1 MSSEVRDV
9 GLLLLLATATLLLA
23 FQFPSDVFVDFG
35 PNDSRYAQGFREDFE
50 IDEPTLFHW
59 TTHRSQVSLPFHLN
73 GPYDVTLRYKRHIA
87 LEAEIRLFLEGEA
100 LEPFVVPHGD
110 FTLRTFRAVRPGAGP
125 FKLRLLARSE
135 DARPLGLAL
144 DWMAIRPARRFGA
157 ILPTFGALSWILSW
171 VLAFYLVP
179 RLAGLGRRT
188 ALISALLGVFAM
200 AVLVATHKFWPVHA
214 ASTLGLRAH
223 VATFS
228 LVAFYRWRSNSHT
241 SAFSDPVARWVLFA
255 VFVGFAIRLFALFH
269 PDFYYP
275 DVRTHSKFVSIIWT
289 EGLSGFFA
297 NHIANQHQHLLGL
310 QYVGDRWMAFPYPP
324 LLYLSIYPLSLLQL
338 PVEDWMKLLPTTLAA
353 FEAMLVFSLAKKL
366 GVPAR
371 VAGLA
376 AFLHAMA
383 RVLAFRLTVASY
395 AALFGHFWDCLTV
408 LYLVHFFGR
417 IERPRYAA
425 GFAVLVSLSLFSYAG
440 SALTLG
446 LFVPSFCL
454 ALIVLATGPG
464 EKRRAT
470 IISAWALLGAMVTI
484 GGFYWQYIP
493 ELLPGIGE
501 IPIEISTGTMSGL
514 LDFTL
519 TPVAALSMAAHRLA
533 LFYSPLFGILA
544 LSSAF
549 LLRRR
554 RPSPLAGSLV
564 VASIVT
570 YLGLNFLRAGLGSTH
585 IFQFSKDDLV
595 VLPLVVIALAFV
607 IERVQRFSPRGG
619 PLLAAMLIAGFVGW
633 GTLSLRQ
640 DVRSRFTRPDYP
652 IKTRGLN

>member
-1 MSSEVRDV
+1 MTSEVRNV
-9 GLLLLLATATLLLA
+9 GLLLLLAAATVLLA
-23 FQFPSDVFVDFG
+23 FQLPSDLFIDFG
-35 PNDSRYAQGFREDFE
+35 PNDSRHAQDFREDFE
-50 IDEPTLFHW
+50 IDEPTLIHW
-59 TTHRSQVSLPFHLN
+59 TTHRSKISLPFHLN

-87 LEAEIRLFLEGEA
+87 RDAEIRLFLEGEP
-100 LEPFVVPHGD
+100 LETFVVPQQD
-110 FTLRTFRAVRPGAGP
+110 FTLHTFSAVRPEAGP
-125 FKLRLLARSE
+125 FELLLLARSE

-157 ILPTFGALSWILSW
+157 ILPSVGALSWILSW

-179 RLAGLGRRT
+179 RLTGLGRRT
-188 ALISALLGVFAM
+188 ALISALLAVCAM
-200 AVLVATHKFWPVHA
+200 AALVAAHKFWPVHA

-223 VATFS
+223 VATAI
-228 LVAFYRWRSNSHT
+228 LVVFYRLRSRSRT
-241 SAFSDPVARWVLFA
+241 SAFAHPVARWVIFA

-310 QYVGDRWMAFPYPP
+310 QYVGNRWVAFPYPP

-338 PVEDWMKLLPTTLAA
+338 PVEDWMKLLPITLTA
-353 FEAMLVFSLAKKL
+353 FEAILVFALATKL

-376 AFLHAMA
+376 SILHATA
-383 RVLAFRLTVASY
+383 RVLAFRLAVASY

-408 LYLVHFFGR
+408 LYLVQVFDR

-425 GFAVLVSLSLFSYAG
+425 GFAVLVSFSLLSYAG

-446 LFVPSFCL
+446 LFVPWFCL
-454 ALIVLATGPG
+454 ALIVLGTGSA

-470 IISAWALLGAMVTI
+470 IIAGWALLGAMAALLA
-484 GGFYWQYIP
+484 FYWQYVP
-493 ELLPGIGE
+493 ELFPGTEE
-501 IPIEISTGTMSGL
+501 IPPENGTGAMGQL
-514 LDFTL
+514 IDFTL
-519 TPVAALSMAAHRLA
+519 TPFAAMSMAAYRLA
-533 LFYSPLFGILA
+533 LFYSPLFVILA
-544 LSSAF
+544 LSSVF
-549 LLRRR
+549 MLRRR
-554 RPSPLAGSLV
+554 KPSTLAASLV
-564 VASIVT
+564 VATVGT

-595 VLPLVVIALAFV
+595 VLPLFVVALAFV
-607 IERVQRFSPRGG
+607 IERVRQSSPRGG
-619 PLLAAMLIAGFVGW
+619 PILAAMLIAGFVGW
-633 GTLSLRQ
+633 SALSLAE
-640 DVRSRFTRPDYP
+640 DVRSRFIRPDYP
-652 IKTRGLN
+652 LIK